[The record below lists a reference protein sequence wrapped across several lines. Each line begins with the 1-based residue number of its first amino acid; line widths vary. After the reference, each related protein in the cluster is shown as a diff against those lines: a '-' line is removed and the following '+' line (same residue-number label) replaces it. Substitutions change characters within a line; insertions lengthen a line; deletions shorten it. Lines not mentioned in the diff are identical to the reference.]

1 MISFKGAH
9 FPQDIMLMGVRW
21 YVGKYAVT
29 GLTGRPIAGY
39 RFRTVIAVT
48 SLRSSPPLSVLVYC
62 SLWYWTIGHGIMAYS
77 VLMPYGRW

>member
-9 FPQDIMLMGVRW
+9 CFNQAL
-21 YVGKYAVT
+21 
-29 GLTGRPIAGY
+29 
-39 RFRTVIAVT
+39 
-48 SLRSSPPLSVLVYC
+48 PLSVLVYC